1 MIKLLIVDDDMW
13 IREGLKRNIRWEQ
26 AGIEVAGTAAD
37 GEEALEQMKEL
48 QPDLVL
54 TDIQMPFLDGL
65 QLAERINEAYAGT
78 KVIFLTG
85 YDDFSYAKQAL
96 RLQAADYIL
105 KYEDNEVI
113 LNAVASAARTFL
125 TERKEAEKARKS
137 QSLIQNKFLAELLEG
152 CANPEW
158 ARLELDNLG
167 IAAPESYFQ
176 VAVIQPEDGRRFAR
190 QGEGDNAELLLF
202 SIGNICAELGAEA
215 FPYRYPVVYNNRVNL
230 LFNLPGPD
238 QGEGGEAERL
248 SAYLEEIRRT
258 LEDYLKLQVS
268 IGLGTCREG
277 TQRIPLSYGEALAA
291 AQMKPIAGEA
301 GVFVS
306 GEIRHSQSSHHS
318 LLKEMERYI
327 RQHFHEEE
335 LNLTAIAA
343 HVHISP
349 AYAST
354 LFKKY
359 KGLNLSEY
367 LIQLRIEK
375 AAELLATT
383 DAKSYEVSEQVGYRN
398 PQYFSV
404 LFKKHYGKSPS
415 EFRRDQQQT

>member
-37 GEEALEQMKEL
+37 GEEALALMQEL
-48 QPDLVL
+48 RPELVL
-54 TDIQMPFLDGL
+54 TDIQMPFMDGL
-65 QLAERINEAYAGT
+65 QLAERINGDYPGT
-78 KVIFLTG
+78 KVVFLTG

-105 KYEDNEVI
+105 KYEDNDVI
-113 LNAVASAARTFL
+113 LNAAVAAAGTLL
-125 TERKEAEKARKS
+125 TERREAEKARRS
-137 QSLIQNKFLAELLEG
+137 EALVRNKFFAELLEG

-158 ARLELDNLG
+158 ARRELANLG
-167 IAAPESYFQ
+167 IEAPEACFQ
-176 VAVIQPEDGRRFAR
+176 VAVIQPEDNRRFAR
-190 QGEGDNAELLLF
+190 PGEGGNAELLLF
-202 SIGNICAELGAEA
+202 SVHNICSELMSPDY
-215 FPYRYPVVYNNRVNL
+215 PYRYPAIYNNRVNL
-230 LFNLPGPD
+230 LFNVP
-238 QGEGGEAERL
+238 EAEEQEGAADRL
-248 SAYLEEIRRT
+248 NAHLEELRRT
-258 LEDYLKLQVS
+258 LEICLKIQVS
-268 IGLGTCREG
+268 IGLGSRREG
-277 TQRIPLSYGEALAA
+277 IERIALSYGEALTA
-291 AQMKPIAGEA
+291 AQMKPILGGA

-318 LLKEMERYI
+318 LLKEMEQYI
-327 RQHFHEEE
+327 RLHFAEEE

-359 KGLNLSEY
+359 KGMNFSEY
-367 LIQLRIEK
+367 LVQLRMDK
-375 AAELLATT
+375 AAELLSAT

-404 LFKKHYGKSPS
+404 LFKKHFGKSPS
-415 EFRRDQQQT
+415 EYRRDRQQG

>member
-13 IREGLKRNIRWEQ
+13 IREGLRRNIRWEQ

-37 GEEALEQMKEL
+37 GEEALELMKEL

-65 QLAERINEAYAGT
+65 QLAERINAEYAGT
-78 KVIFLTG
+78 KVVFLTG

-113 LNAVASAARTFL
+113 LNAAAAAASTLLAEKR
-125 TERKEAEKARKS
+125 EAEKSRKS
-137 QSLIQNKFLAELLEG
+137 QTLIQNKFLSELLEG

-158 ARLELDNLG
+158 ARRELNHLG
-167 IAAPESYFQ
+167 ITAPEACFQ
-176 VAVIQPEDGRRFAR
+176 VAVIQPDDNRRFAR
-190 QGEGDNAELLLF
+190 PGAGDNAELLLF
-202 SIGNICAELGAEA
+202 SIHNICSELKSEE
-215 FPYRYPVVYNNRVNL
+215 FPYRYPAVYNNRVNL
-230 LFNLPGPD
+230 LFNLPCP
-238 QGEGGEAERL
+238 GEREEAGERL
-248 SAYLEEIRRT
+248 IAHLEAIRRT
-258 LEDYLKLQVS
+258 LEECLKLEVS
-268 IGLGTCREG
+268 IGLGGCRTGIE
-277 TQRIPLSYGEALAA
+277 RIAMSYGEALGAS
-291 AQMKPIAGEA
+291 QMKPIIGGA

-318 LLKEMERYI
+318 LLKEMELYI
-327 RQHFHEEE
+327 RNHFHEEE

-359 KGLNLSEY
+359 KGMNFSEY
-367 LIQLRIEK
+367 LVQLRMDK
-375 AAELLATT
+375 AAELLSST
-383 DAKSYEVSEQVGYRN
+383 DSKSYEVSEQVGYRN

-404 LFKKHYGKSPS
+404 LFKKHFGKSPS
-415 EFRRDQQQT
+415 EYRKDRQ

>member
-13 IREGLKRNIRWEQ
+13 IREGLRRNIRWEQ

-37 GEEALEQMKEL
+37 GEEALKLMEEL
-48 QPDLVL
+48 RPDLVL

-65 QLAERINEAYAGT
+65 QLAERINGEYPGT
-78 KVIFLTG
+78 KVVFLTG

-113 LNAVASAARTFL
+113 LNAVASAASTLLADKRG
-125 TERKEAEKARKS
+125 AEQARKS
-137 QSLIQNKFLAELLEG
+137 QALIQNKFFAELFEG

-158 ARLELDNLG
+158 ARKELDNLG
-167 IAAPESYFQ
+167 IAAPEACFQ
-176 VAVIQPEDGRRFAR
+176 VAVIQPEDNRRFAR
-190 QGEGDNAELLLF
+190 AGEGDNAELLLF
-202 SIGNICAELGAEA
+202 SIHNICSELESGE
-215 FPYRYPVVYNNRVNL
+215 FPYRYPAVYNNRVNL
-230 LFNLPGPD
+230 LFNLPAPED
-238 QGEGGEAERL
+238 REGAAEQL
-248 SAYLEEIRRT
+248 AEHLGEIRRT
-258 LEDYLKLQVS
+258 LETCLKLQISV
-268 IGLGTCREG
+268 GLGSCREG
-277 TQRIPLSYGEALAA
+277 IGRIAISYGEALNA
-291 AQMKPIAGEA
+291 AQLKPVIGEA

-306 GEIRHSQSSHHS
+306 GEIRHSQNSHHT
-318 LLKEMERYI
+318 LLKEMEQYM

-335 LNLTAIAA
+335 LNLTAIAG
-343 HVHISP
+343 HVHISS

-359 KGLNLSEY
+359 KGMNLSEY
-367 LIQLRIEK
+367 LIQLRIDK
-375 AAELLATT
+375 AAELLSTT

-415 EFRRDQQQT
+415 EYRRDRQHS